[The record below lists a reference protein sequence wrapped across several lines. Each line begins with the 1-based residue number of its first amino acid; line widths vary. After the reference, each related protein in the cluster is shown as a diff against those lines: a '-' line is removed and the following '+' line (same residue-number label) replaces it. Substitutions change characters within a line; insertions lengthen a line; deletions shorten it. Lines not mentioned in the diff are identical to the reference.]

1 MSNTNT
7 NTYSWKNYSIVASLN
22 ERTIYFKITDIVSFY
37 QYEGNV
43 DSKELRLNIE
53 LKDAY
58 TIITNCFENNK
69 GYNVSISVNSNVL
82 KMQYSALI
90 GGFLKMEIE
99 VMLREKVM
107 TNDGQLTINFN
118 RLEQKLVAG
127 LNKLE
132 QRCKELETIIEDKNA
147 KLLDLTNKL
156 SNAHICLTY
165 TGHPVPHHFI
175 PLNIKELNARFSND
189 SESYKYELIGKFYQL
204 EKLTTISFKAQSFS
218 SVKMES
224 NTLKELYI
232 QEQGNGIFTSIEG
245 INKIPNLERLTIIE
259 APQLTNIPTV
269 LKSYKHKINYI
280 KIQTCGQVNVVEMQ
294 TYCRTNNIEF
304 NDGTLLGSALGSNK

>member
-1 MSNTNT
+1 MSNSNTNT
-7 NTYSWKNYSIVASLN
+7 YALKNYSIVLSLN
-22 ERTIYFKITDIVSFY
+22 ERTIYFKVTDTVSFY

-43 DSKELRLNIE
+43 DIKELRLNID

-58 TIITNCFENNK
+58 TIVTKCFEELID
-69 GYNVSISVNSNVL
+69 GYRVIISVNSNVL
-82 KMQYSALI
+82 KLQFSALV
-90 GGFLKMEIE
+90 GGFLKMEFE

-107 TNDGQLTINFN
+107 SNDGQLTINFN
-118 RLEQKLVAG
+118 RLEQKLNAG
-127 LNKLE
+127 LSKLE

-147 KLLDLTNKL
+147 ELLDLTDKL

-165 TGHPVPHHFI
+165 VGHAIADHCI
-175 PLNIKELNARFSND
+175 PINVKELNAQFSND
-189 SESYKYELIGKFYQL
+189 SASYKYELIGKFYQL
-204 EKLTTISFKAQSFS
+204 EKLTTSHFRAQSFS

-232 QEQGNGIFTSIEG
+232 QAHNEGVFTSIEG
-245 INKIPNLERLTIIE
+245 INKIPNLEILTIIK
-259 APQLTNIPTV
+259 APHLTNISTV

-294 TYCRTNNIEF
+294 TYCQTNNIKLEI
-304 NDGTLLGSALGSNK
+304 S